1 MTAKAKIDFSMS
13 NQDYH
18 AQTSIS
24 SSQLKDVLRSPAHF
38 YAKYLAEDR
47 EPTPETDN
55 MRLGSAV
62 HLLFL
67 EPELYADS
75 VAILP
80 MCDRRTKDGK
90 LLFAEFEAN
99 SHGKIILTQEQNKL
113 AQGMAA
119 QLRSHLFNQIV
130 MQGKGHREASIFY
143 VDEETGL
150 SCRIRPDYHV
160 APCDDWPN
168 GLIIDL
174 KTTDDARPHAFAKT
188 MANFSY
194 HISAAMYCE
203 GFKAHYNTE
212 NYPDFAWLV
221 IERNKPFACAAYS
234 LSENTRSIGYHKMR
248 EAFDLILIGHTTE
261 KWPSYPSIVQTIEI
275 PNWVV

>member
-1 MTAKAKIDFSMS
+1 MTSQAKIEFCMS
-13 NQDYH
+13 NKDYH
-18 AQTSIS
+18 AQPSIS

-47 EPTPETDN
+47 EPSKETDD

-67 EPELYADS
+67 EPEIYS
-75 VAILP
+75 ENIAIP
-80 MCDRRTKDGK
+80 PAGDRRYVEVKK
-90 LLFAEFEAN
+90 AYAEFEEN
-99 SHGKIILTQEQNKL
+99 SKGKIILTQEQEKL
-113 AQGMAA
+113 AQGMAKS
-119 QLRSHLFNQIV
+119 LRNHLFNQIV

-143 VDEETGL
+143 TDYDTGL
-150 SCRIRPDYHV
+150 DCRIRPDYHI

-174 KTTDDARPHAFAKT
+174 KTTDDARPKAFAKT

-203 GFKAHYNTE
+203 GFKTHYNTE
-212 NYPDFAWLV
+212 NYPAFAWLV
-221 IERNKPFACAAYS
+221 VERARPFSCAAYE
-234 LSENTRSIGYHKMR
+234 LTENTRNIGLLKMR
-248 EAFDLILIGHTTE
+248 EAFELIAKCHSHNE
-261 KWPSYPSIVQTIEI
+261 WQSYPQIIQPIEL
-275 PNWVV
+275 PNWAN